1 MILPVLEYILYDGT
15 VADRTSWAPG
25 HRQTDAALPFLT
37 WDGLGGRGFP
47 TSLLIVPSQSEAL
60 F

>member
-1 MILPVLEYILYDGT
+1 MILPALEYILYDGT
-15 VADRTSWAPG
+15 VADCASPAPG
-25 HRQTDAALPFLT
+25 HWQTEAALPFLT
-37 WDGLGGRGFP
+37 WDGLGARGFP